1 MQLNSIH
8 RSRTSLSTRS
18 VGTPTTD
25 VVERSSLSE
34 RAYKQLEEMVV
45 TLQLQ
50 PGAVVTEGELGARL
64 GIGRTPLREAI
75 QRLAIQRLVTTLPRR
90 GLVVSEI
97 NLTDHLGV
105 LETRRVLD
113 RLLAAGAARRATPE
127 ERTHLKE
134 YAAWMSEAA
143 QADNLAEFM
152 RLDQEFDQLLA
163 AAAHNHAASNA
174 IAPLHIHCRRFWYF
188 YRHQGDLPRAAAHH
202 SALIDAVAEGD
213 EERAT
218 EASDILMQYL
228 EDFTRKALDLY
239 LNREKL

>member
-1 MQLNSIH
+1 MLP
-8 RSRTSLSTRS
+8 RS
-18 VGTPTTD
+18 VENQTAD
-25 VVERSSLSE
+25 IAERSSLSD
-34 RAYKQLEEMVV
+34 RAYGQLEEMIV

-50 PGAVVTEGELGARL
+50 PGAVVTEGELGTRL

-75 QRLAIQRLVTTLPRR
+75 QRLAVQRLVTTLPRR

-113 RLLAAGAARRATPE
+113 RLLAAGAARRATPA
-127 ERTHLKE
+127 ERACLKE

-143 QADNLAEFM
+143 RADDLAEFM
-152 RLDQEFDQLLA
+152 RLDQEFDQQLA

-188 YRHQGDLPRAAAHH
+188 YRHQGDLPRAATHH
-202 SALIDAVAEGD
+202 AALINAVVEGD
-213 EERAT
+213 EARAA
-218 EASDILMQYL
+218 EASDVLIGYL

-239 LNREKL
+239 LIR

>member
-1 MQLNSIH
+1 MI
-8 RSRTSLSTRS
+8 
-18 VGTPTTD
+18 
-25 VVERSSLSE
+25 
-34 RAYKQLEEMVV
+34 V

-75 QRLAIQRLVTTLPRR
+75 QRLAVQRLVTTLPRR

-113 RLLAAGAARRATPE
+113 RLLAAGAARRATPG
-127 ERTHLKE
+127 ERAHLKE

-143 QADNLAEFM
+143 RADNLAEFM
-152 RLDQEFDQLLA
+152 RLDQEFDLLLA

-174 IAPLHIHCRRFWYF
+174 MAPLHIHCRRFWYF
-188 YRHQGDLPRAAAHH
+188 YRHQGDLPRAATHH
-202 SALIDAVAEGD
+202 AALIEAVVEGD
-213 EERAT
+213 EGRAA
-218 EASDILMQYL
+218 EASDVLIGYL

-239 LNREKL
+239 LNHEKL

>member
-1 MQLNSIH
+1 MSLRNNGTAADVVE
-8 RSRTSLSTRS
+8 RTSLS
-18 VGTPTTD
+18 D
-25 VVERSSLSE
+25 
-34 RAYKQLEEMVV
+34 RAYKQLEEMIV

-50 PGAVVTEGELGARL
+50 PGSVITEGELGARL

-75 QRLAIQRLVTTLPRR
+75 QRLALQRLVTTLPRR

-127 ERTHLKE
+127 ERKRLKA
-134 YAAWMSEAA
+134 YAAWMTEAA
-143 QADNLAEFM
+143 RVDDLAEFM

-163 AAAHNHAASNA
+163 CSAHNLAASNA
-174 IAPLHIHCRRFWYF
+174 IAPLHIHCRRFWYL
-188 YRHQGDLPRAAAHH
+188 YRHQGDLPRAAAFHA
-202 SALIDAVAEGD
+202 ALIDAVVDGD
-213 EERAT
+213 EERAAD
-218 EASDILMQYL
+218 ASDTLMRYL

-239 LNREKL
+239 LNH

>member
-1 MQLNSIH
+1 MSP
-8 RSRTSLSTRS
+8 RSVDSSAEIGERISLS
-18 VGTPTTD
+18 D
-25 VVERSSLSE
+25 
-34 RAYKQLEEMVV
+34 RAYKQLEELIV
-45 TLQLQ
+45 TLQIQ

-75 QRLAIQRLVTTLPRR
+75 QRLAVQRLVTTLPRR

-127 ERTHLKE
+127 ERAGLKE
-134 YAAWMSEAA
+134 YAAWITGAA
-143 QADNLAEFM
+143 LADDLTEFM

-174 IAPLHIHCRRFWYF
+174 IAPLHIHCRRFWYL
-188 YRHQGDLPRAAAHH
+188 YRHHGDLPRAATHH
-202 SALIDAVAEGD
+202 AELIDAVVEAD

-218 EASDILMQYL
+218 AASDVLIGYL

-239 LNREKL
+239 LNR